1 MSSPAIPY
9 RRMLTLKN
17 ETSSHT
23 IGGASIDP
31 DHKDGTDNA
40 AGIAKGCLRD
50 GISAFGEVRK
60 AMEMIEYQ
68 KEAIL
73 ISFLNEKERYKR
85 LAKYIVHLISDDPAS
100 PKESLH
106 TIVYRIKD
114 ELRIIEKIDK
124 QNKELE
130 AGAPPIT
137 EKNYQARVG
146 DLLGVRIIC
155 LRLSDIGKVE
165 AYLGLLSEEKILR
178 FVKGP
183 DQKRSFILPVD
194 PGEFISDGMDL
205 TYSGYSSIH
214 YQVAL
219 GENSDGPSGLED
231 LQFEFQLRTILEEA
245 WGEIDHKYRYV
256 SSRNGEALPEYI
268 HTGFYNLSAYLQ
280 VAALQAEHLCR
291 LAEAHRLKKTAQVKG
306 KPATPFI
313 NAPSSIDIDEDEASQ
328 KPLAPTI
335 EMYLEEILGFKVT
348 PRTLIYIER
357 RLDEVGFAQK
367 PHKILQK
374 VFTGDRILEFKDI
387 FRETLNLIPFTNEK
401 ERNIDVINALNFA
414 IFDELQGKRVAQE
427 GLRSV
432 LRWRKERA
440 KC

>member
-1 MSSPAIPY
+1 M
-9 RRMLTLKN
+9 N
-17 ETSSHT
+17 
-23 IGGASIDP
+23 
-31 DHKDGTDNA
+31 
-40 AGIAKGCLRD
+40 
-50 GISAFGEVRK
+50 
-60 AMEMIEYQ
+60 EYQ

-73 ISFLNEKERYKR
+73 ISFLNDKQRYKR
-85 LAKYIVHLISDDPAS
+85 LAEYIVHLISDDPSS

-106 TIVYRIKD
+106 TIIYRIKD

-137 EKNYQARVG
+137 EKNYQTRVG
-146 DLLGVRIIC
+146 DLLGFRIIC
-155 LRLSDIGKVE
+155 LRLSDIGKIE
-165 AYLGLLSEEKILR
+165 AYLGFLSEEKILR

-183 DQKRSFILPVD
+183 DQKRSFILPID
-194 PGEFISDGMDL
+194 PGEPIADGMDL

-219 GENSDGPSGLED
+219 GENSDAPSGLED

-256 SSRNGEALPEYI
+256 RSRNGLALPEYI

-280 VAALQAEHLCR
+280 VAALQAEYLCR
-291 LAEAHRLKKTAQVKG
+291 LAEAHSRKKTAKL
-306 KPATPFI
+306 KAKHETPSVDEV
-313 NAPSSIDIDEDEASQ
+313 SSIDVDENEARQ
-328 KPLAPTI
+328 KPLAPSVG
-335 EMYLEEILGFKVT
+335 MYLEEILGFKIT
-348 PRTLIYIER
+348 PRTLIYIEK
-357 RLDEVGFAQK
+357 RLDEVGFAEKQ
-367 PHKILQK
+367 HEILQK
-374 VFTGDRILEFKDI
+374 VFTEDRIIEFKAI
-387 FRETLNLIPFTNEK
+387 FRETLERIPFSNKK

-414 IFDELQGKRVAQE
+414 IFDKLQGKRVAQE

-432 LRWRKERA
+432 LRWRKERS

>member
-1 MSSPAIPY
+1 M
-9 RRMLTLKN
+9 N
-17 ETSSHT
+17 
-23 IGGASIDP
+23 
-31 DHKDGTDNA
+31 
-40 AGIAKGCLRD
+40 
-50 GISAFGEVRK
+50 
-60 AMEMIEYQ
+60 EYQ

-73 ISFLNEKERYKR
+73 ISFLNDKQRYKR
-85 LAKYIVHLISDDPAS
+85 LAEYIVQLISDDPSS

-106 TIVYRIKD
+106 TIIYRIKD

-124 QNKELE
+124 QNKALE

-137 EKNYQARVG
+137 EKNYQTRVG
-146 DLLGVRIIC
+146 DLLGFRIIC
-155 LRLSDIGKVE
+155 LRLSDIGKIE
-165 AYLGLLSEEKILR
+165 AYLGFLSEEKILR

-183 DQKRSFILPVD
+183 DQKRSFILPID
-194 PGEFISDGMDL
+194 PGEPAADSMDL

-219 GENSDGPSGLED
+219 GENSDAPSGLED

-256 SSRNGEALPEYI
+256 RSRNGLALPEYI

-280 VAALQAEHLCR
+280 VAALQAEYLCR
-291 LAEAHRLKKTAQVKG
+291 LAEAHSRKKTAKLKG
-306 KPATPFI
+306 KQETPSVDEV
-313 NAPSSIDIDEDEASQ
+313 SSIDVDENEARQ
-328 KPLAPTI
+328 KPLAPSV
-335 EMYLEEILGFKVT
+335 EMYLEEILGFKIT

-357 RLDEVGFAQK
+357 RLDEVGFVEKQ
-367 PHKILQK
+367 HEILQK
-374 VFTGDRILEFKDI
+374 VFTEDRILEFKAI
-387 FRETLNLIPFTNEK
+387 FRETLGRIPFSNKK

-414 IFDELQGKRVAQE
+414 IFDKLQGKRVAQE

-432 LRWRKERA
+432 LRWRKERS